1 MRVIIDMQGAQ
12 ATNAKRG
19 IGRYVMAFVEGV
31 VRNRGEHEIVLA
43 LNGTFPDSAADIR
56 THFSGLLP
64 AANIRTWVA
73 PASVAGLHP
82 EYTGRRKAAELL
94 REAFLASL
102 EPDVIVVSS
111 LFEGCVDDAVTSIG
125 LLPNSAPVATILFD
139 LIPLLNRDPYL
150 ANPAVASWYESKL
163 DHLRRSNLLLAI
175 SKSSRREA
183 IQWLNF
189 SDEEAVSISAAVD
202 NNFRPMQIEAA
213 QEYTLRSKYRL
224 TRPFVMYT
232 GGIDHRKNIP
242 ALIRAF
248 GKLPRKLRKSHQ
260 LAIVCSV
267 EESTRAELQEMAR
280 LAGVPD
286 DGLVLTGFI
295 PENDL
300 VALYNL
306 CALFV
311 FPSWHEGFGLP
322 LLEAMKCGAPVIGAN
337 RSSVPEVIG
346 FERALFDPFSVPDM
360 AARMEEALSD
370 ADFRSALVSNAIDR
384 AELFSWDATSCTA
397 LNSLEK
403 LHVTRSLSA
412 QLPATPRGRPRLA
425 YLSPLPPSRSGIADY
440 SAELLPELARHYEID
455 VIVDQPHVDDPWV
468 NANSRVYTS
477 AWFAENAHRYA
488 RVLYHFGNSPFH
500 GEMFGLLK
508 QIPGVVVLHDFFLSG
523 IQSHLE
529 FSGGVPGAWSRSL
542 YESHGFEAVRHR
554 FHMND
559 TAETAWRYPCNFEL
573 IRDSLGIIAHSHYSR
588 QLALE
593 HYGEEAAR
601 RWSYVPLLRAPVDLP
616 SRSAARKRLS
626 IPTDEFV
633 TCSFGMLTATK
644 LGDQLLTAW
653 AASRLG
659 RMKNSR
665 LVFVGESPPNEFDAS
680 LRAAIR
686 GSGAGRRVSITGW
699 TNRETYRDYLAA
711 ADMAVQLR
719 GNSRGETSAA
729 ILDCLAAGLPTIV
742 NANGSA
748 AELDDRAVRKV
759 KDRFGQIELSE
770 ALDGLSEST
779 DERERLGRQGRAY
792 LLANHTP
799 RLCADRY
806 AEAIEKCYHKNHA
819 GVGGLIDALA
829 QHDGYGFEPT
839 ELAADISMSIAVTR
853 ERASLFID
861 ITYLRTFD
869 LRTGIQR
876 VVRSVLNE
884 WFAHPNRDFRIEP
897 VFLSGGQ
904 FFHAKRYTAQFVGGD
919 ENAFEDEPVTFC
931 AGDIFLGLDLNPDTR
946 STEAAP
952 AFHQMRLFG
961 VKIVFLIYDI
971 LPVLHPE
978 WWPAGGSDTHR
989 AWLVN
994 SLVVADQLVTISKA
1008 VTDDVE
1014 EFFAAEFPPGSKK
1027 PEIGH
1032 FHLGADIGRSNPTRG
1047 LPDSAIGILDAIAST
1062 PTFLMVGTIEPR
1074 KGYGQVLDAF
1084 DILWGKGVSVNLA
1097 IIGNQGWMTEVV
1109 ADRMR
1114 LHPENGKRLFW
1125 LNSVSDEYLERLYA
1139 ASACLV
1145 AASEGEGFGLPLIEA
1160 AQHKLPIIARDISV
1174 FREVAGDHA
1183 YYFVGSAGAD
1193 LADSICEWLTLFRS
1207 GQHPRSDNMPWLTW
1221 AQSARQLLDLIL
1233 EDRGLPAE
1241 AEPSL
1246 SKRIEQAQPFRN

>member
-1 MRVIIDMQGAQ
+1 MRIVIDMQGAQ

-19 IGRYVMAFVEGV
+19 IGRYVMAFVEGL
-31 VRNRGEHEIVLA
+31 VRNRRKHEIILA
-43 LNGTFPDSAADIR
+43 LNGAFSDSAADIR
-56 THFSGLLP
+56 TYFSGLLP
-64 AANIRTWVA
+64 AGNIRTWIA
-73 PASVAGLHP
+73 PGPVAGLHP

-111 LFEGCVDDAVTSIG
+111 LFEGCVDDAATSVG
-125 LLPNSAPVATILFD
+125 LLPHSALVATILFD

-175 SKSSRREA
+175 SESSRREA

-189 SDEEAVSISAAVD
+189 SHEEVVTISAAVD
-202 NNFRPMQIEAA
+202 NNFRPLQIEAA
-213 QEYTLRSKYRL
+213 QETALRRKYRL
-224 TRPFVMYT
+224 TRPFLMYT

-242 ALIRAF
+242 ALIQAF
-248 GKLPRKLRKSHQ
+248 GKLPRKLRKDHQ

-267 EESTRAELQEMAR
+267 EESARAELLETAR
-280 LAGVPD
+280 LAGIPA

-295 PENDL
+295 PQKDL

-337 RSSVPEVIG
+337 RSSLPEVIG

-360 AARMEEALSD
+360 AARMEQALSD
-370 ADFRSALVSNAIDR
+370 ADFRSALVSNAAER
-384 AELFSWDATSCTA
+384 AKLFSWDATSCAA
-397 LNSLEK
+397 LDSLEK
-403 LHVTRSLSA
+403 LHVTRSLPA
-412 QLPATPRGRPRLA
+412 QSPAVPLRRPKLA

-455 VIVDQPHVDDPWV
+455 VIVDQPHVDSPWV
-468 NANSRVYTS
+468 NANSRVYSST
-477 AWFAENAHRYA
+477 WFAENAHRYD

-500 GEMFGLLK
+500 GQMFALLK

-529 FSGGVPGAWSRSL
+529 FFGGIPGAWSRSL

-554 FHMND
+554 FCMQD
-559 TAETAWRYPCNFEL
+559 TAETAWKYPCNFEL
-573 IRDSLGIIAHSHYSR
+573 IRDSLGIIGHSHHSK

-593 HYGEEAAR
+593 HCGEEAAR

-616 SRSAARKRLS
+616 SRDAARKRLS
-626 IPTDEFV
+626 IPADEFV
-633 TCSFGMLTATK
+633 TCSFGMLTTTK
-644 LGDQLLTAW
+644 LGDRLLAAW
-653 AASRLG
+653 TASRLG
-659 RMKNSR
+659 RMKDSR
-665 LVFVGESPPNEFDAS
+665 LVFVGESPPSEFDTS

-748 AELDDRAVRKV
+748 AELDDRAVRKL
-759 KDRFGQIELSE
+759 KDGFGPIELSE
-770 ALDGLSEST
+770 ALDSLWESA
-779 DERERLGRQGRAY
+779 DERKRLGQQGQAY
-792 LLANHTP
+792 LRANHTP

-806 AEAIEKCYHKNHA
+806 ADTIEKYYQQDHA
-819 GVGGLIDALA
+819 GLGGLVGALA
-829 QHDGYGFEPT
+829 QDDCYGLELT
-839 ELAADISMSIAVTR
+839 ELAADISVSIAVTR
-853 ERASLFID
+853 ERPSLFID
-861 ITYLRTFD
+861 ITYLRTFQ

-884 WFAHPNRDFRIEP
+884 WLAHPNREYRIEP
-897 VFLSGGQ
+897 IFLSDGQ

-919 ENAFEDEPVTFC
+919 ENAFEDDPVNFR

-946 STEAAP
+946 SIEAAP

-961 VKIVFLIYDI
+961 VKIVFVIYDI

-1014 EFFAAEFPPGSKK
+1014 EFFAAEFPTGSKK

-1032 FHLGADIGRSNPTRG
+1032 FHLGANIGWSDRTSG
-1047 LPDSAIGILDAIAST
+1047 LPDSAAGILDAITGT

-1084 DILWGKGVSVNLA
+1084 DILWSEGASVNLV
-1097 IIGNQGWMTEVV
+1097 IVGTQGWMTEVLV
-1109 ADRMR
+1109 DRMQ

-1139 ASACLV
+1139 TSACLL

-1160 AQHKLPIIARDISV
+1160 AQHRLPIIARNISV

-1183 YYFVGSAGAD
+1183 YYFVGLAGAD
-1193 LADSICEWLTLFRS
+1193 LADSVREWLTLFRS
-1207 GQHPRSDNMPWLTW
+1207 RRHPRSENMPWLTW
-1221 AQSARQLLDLIL
+1221 AQSARQLLDLVL
-1233 EDRGLPAE
+1233 ADGVFPAE
-1241 AEPSL
+1241 AEPIAR
-1246 SKRIEQAQPFRN
+1246 KAN